1 MLLLTPDTDQ
11 FGGSL
16 SVADETLVVGGA
28 GFNSSAGAVY
38 IFTVSR
44 SGVFQADQRL
54 LHPEDVGG
62 ALRGDCSTPHEMVL
76 FDVTNNPNDTVKHF
90 SGFSH

>member
-1 MLLLTPDTDQ
+1 MLTLTTDTDQ
-11 FGGSL
+11 FGSSL

-54 LHPEDVGG
+54 LHPEDVSVVYSMET
-62 ALRGDCSTPHEMVL
+62 AAPHTQWCHL
-76 FDVTNNPNDTVKHF
+76 T
-90 SGFSH
+90 